1 MEQSL
6 STQPSLPK
14 SDDEEISL
22 LDIAAVLWKRR
33 KFILVFTILIAVLVT
48 GLMVVSKLLPP
59 EKSFFPN
66 RYAPQ
71 AMVLIGSPSSASSLS
86 SSLGSLA
93 GLAGISAGGNTNG
106 ALAVALAT
114 SNSTLDAIIEK
125 VDLRSRIHTKKLLT
139 QEDLRRS
146 IKPHLK
152 AKYDSTTNILTL
164 SYEDIDPVFA
174 RDVVNNEV
182 NILLDRFMSLSGTKA
197 GAQRDL
203 LEKKLID
210 VKASIDSMESQV
222 KQFQAKYGVMDVE
235 ALAKEQVTVIAQI
248 RSQLILK
255 EIEIDN
261 YKKVSSID
269 DPQLKNLQGE
279 RDSIA
284 SKIQELERGK
294 GNNSTGAMMPS
305 QREMPSIAFEYQKL
319 ERDMLVQTEVYK
331 LLTQQSE
338 LAKLNATGQDPV
350 FQVLELAET
359 PEKNYGTSRAM
370 VIIVST
376 FAAFFIAI
384 LWVFVRNAWVAMKSD
399 SAVMAKFRS

>member
-1 MEQSL
+1 MDQN
-6 STQPSLPK
+6 PSIQNVLTP
-14 SDDEEISL
+14 SVDDEISL
-22 LDIAAVLWKRR
+22 SDIAALLWKSR
-33 KFILVFTILIAVLVT
+33 KFILNFTIVVLVLVT
-48 GLMVVSKLLPP
+48 GLMIVSKLMPP
-59 EKSFFPN
+59 EKSFYPN
-66 RYAPQ
+66 RYTPQ

-93 GLAGISAGGNTNG
+93 GLAGLGASGNTNG
-106 ALAVALAT
+106 ALSVVLAT
-114 SNSTLDAIIEK
+114 SNSTLDPIIEK
-125 VDLRSRIHTKKLLT
+125 VDLRSRIHSKKPLT
-139 QEDLRRS
+139 QYGLRMS

-152 AKYDSTTNILTL
+152 AKFDATTNILTL

-174 RDVVNNEV
+174 RDVVNNTV
-182 NILLDRFMSLSGTKA
+182 NILSDRFVSLSGTKA

-203 LEKKLID
+203 LEKKLVD
-210 VKASIDSMESQV
+210 VKASIDNMESRV

-235 ALAKEQVTVIAQI
+235 ALAKEQVTVIAQM

-294 GNNSTGAMMPS
+294 GNNLTGAMMPS
-305 QREMPSIAFEYQKL
+305 QREMPSIAFEYQEL

-331 LLTQQSE
+331 LLTQQFE
-338 LAKLNATGQDPV
+338 LAKLNATGTDPV

-359 PEKNYGTSRAM
+359 PEKSSNASRAKIL
-370 VIIVST
+370 IIAA

-384 LWVFVRNAWVAMKSD
+384 LLVFVRNAWVAMKSD
-399 SAVMAKFRS
+399 PEVIAKFR

>member
-1 MEQSL
+1 
-6 STQPSLPK
+6 
-14 SDDEEISL
+14 
-22 LDIAAVLWKRR
+22 
-33 KFILVFTILIAVLVT
+33 
-48 GLMVVSKLLPP
+48 
-59 EKSFFPN
+59 
-66 RYAPQ
+66 
-71 AMVLIGSPSSASSLS
+71 MVLIGSPSSASSLS

-114 SNSTLDAIIEK
+114 SNSTLDAIIDK
-125 VDLRSRIHTKKLLT
+125 VDLRSRIYSKKPLTK
-139 QEDLRRS
+139 EDLRGS
-146 IKPHLK
+146 IKPHMK
-152 AKYDSTTNILTL
+152 AKFESPTNILTL
-164 SYEDIDPVFA
+164 SYEDIDPIFA

-182 NILLDRFMSLSGTKA
+182 NILSDRFVSLSGTKA

-203 LEKKLID
+203 LEKKLVD
-210 VKASIDSMESQV
+210 VKASIDTMESQV
-222 KQFQAKYGVMDVE
+222 KQFQAKYGVIDVE
-235 ALAKEQVTVIAQI
+235 ALAKEQVTVIAQM

-261 YKKVSSID
+261 YKKVSSVD

-284 SKIQELERGK
+284 AKIQELERGK

-331 LLTQQSE
+331 LLTQQYE

-359 PEKNYGTSRAM
+359 PEKSSGTSRAM
-370 VIIVST
+370 VIIVTT

-399 SAVMAKFRS
+399 PAVMAKFH